1 MKRYLT
7 LLGIILIGLNL
18 SCTAKKELVHKS
30 ETIKSDTLILK
41 TETIKSA
48 LINSSIVIKELC
60 DSITKRPKDYKQ
72 VFVVAGD
79 TIKLSIENNQ
89 LKLDIKRI
97 ESTISEWRDKY
108 QKEYERRLE
117 YDKNVKTIV
126 KTTKWTWIFLM
137 WAIVATVGLVYLLW
151 DKITGWF
158 KIK

>member
-1 MKRYLT
+1 MKNLKYLF
-7 LLGIILIGLNL
+7 LVILIS
-18 SCTAKKELVHKS
+18 SCTAKKELIQKS
-30 ETIKSDTLILK
+30 ETIKSDTLVIK
-41 TETIKSA
+41 TETIKSP

-60 DSITKRPKDYKQ
+60 DSITNKPKDYKQ

-117 YDKNVKTIV
+117 YEKNVKTII

-137 WAIVATVGLVYLLW
+137 WAIVATAGLVYLLW
-151 DKITGWF
+151 DKITRWF
-158 KIK
+158 